1 MSKLAIMDNVSRTFH
16 KVGFKFKK
24 HSPEI
29 LVVTGVIGTVASAVL
44 ACKATTKANLVMAD
58 TKKKVEYINEGVEKG
73 EVVGILENGEEGVVS
88 YSVEDGKND
97 LKIVYAQTGL
107 QLVKL
112 YAPSVILG
120 ALSITSILAGHNIL
134 RKRYAAS
141 AMAYAMLDQSFKD
154 YRSRVVDRFGEEL
167 DRELKYNIKKQ
178 EVEETVTNEDGTETV
193 VKKTVDVADF
203 NRGSEYAIIFD
214 ETCKGWCRDA
224 GKNKY
229 FLLQVQNWANEQLK
243 RKGYL
248 FLNDVYEMLG
258 VMKTEVG
265 FVVGW
270 LYDKNS
276 DKYDN
281 QVDFFLFDI
290 HDSQKRN
297 FINGREKSVIVDF
310 NVDGNILKM
319 MDIGKINLQN
329 GF

>member
-44 ACKATTKANLVMAD
+44 ACKATTKATIVMD
-58 TKKKVEYINEGVEKG
+58 ETKKKAAYINEGVEKG
-73 EVVGILENGEEGVVS
+73 EVLGVLENGEEGIIP
-88 YSVEDGKND
+88 YSAEDGKND

-107 QLVKL
+107 QMVKL
-112 YAPSVILG
+112 YAPSIILG

-141 AMAYAMLDQSFKD
+141 AVAYAMLDQSFKD
-154 YRSRVVDRFGEEL
+154 YRKRVVDRFGAEL
-167 DRELKYNIKKQ
+167 DRELKYNIKKE
-178 EVEETVTNEDGTETV
+178 EVEEVVTNEDGTETI
-193 VKKTVDVADF
+193 VKTTVDTADF
-203 NRGSEYAIIFD
+203 NKYSEFAIIFD
-214 ETCKGWCRDA
+214 ETCKGWTRNA
-224 GKNKY
+224 ESNKF

-243 RKGYL
+243 RKGFL
-248 FLNDVYEMLG
+248 FLNDVYEMIG
-258 VMKTEVG
+258 TMKTEAG

-290 HDSQKRN
+290 HDKQKRR
-297 FINGREKSVIVDF
+297 FINGHEKSVIVDF

-319 MDIGKINLQN
+319 MDINKVNSYN
-329 GF
+329 F